1 MEWLASNWI
10 WIVFALGFLAL
21 HMFGHG
27 GHGHGRG
34 HGDHGRNRRGS
45 EAAREGA
52 EQPVAVDAT
61 PHAAHGDTRSAPEGQ
76 RHRHGC

>member
-1 MEWLASNWI
+1 MQWLANNWI

-34 HGDHGRNRRGS
+34 HGGHGRDRRDPEPS
-45 EAAREGA
+45 REGA
-52 EQPVAVDAT
+52 EQPATVAAT
-61 PHAAHGDTRSAPEGQ
+61 SHAAHGDTRSTPEGQ